1 MGVLGGRREVREG
14 WREGR
19 MGGSLG
25 WEGREVGRMLSF
37 CLGTWEEWSR
47 HESWKEFEL
56 SIMLG

>member
-1 MGVLGGRREVREG
+1 MEGGKD
-14 WREGR
+14 
-19 MGGSLG
+19 GSLG
-25 WEGREVGRMLSF
+25 WEGREVGRLLSF